1 MWRANSLE
9 KTLRL
14 GKTEGKRRRGQQ
26 KRRWLDG
33 INNSMDM
40 SLNKLRE
47 TVKDGE
53 AWQAAVQG
61 VSKSWTGLSD
71 WNELNWR
78 KMSNRDLFYSP
89 TSYLENTAENIF
101 KEAMILMKKSNHS
114 NCVLS
119 KNHVKWEVKL
129 LSHVQLF
136 ATPQTVAYQAP
147 PFLEFSRQDY

>member
-1 MWRANSLE
+1 
-9 KTLRL
+9 
-14 GKTEGKRRRGQQ
+14 
-26 KRRWLDG
+26 
-33 INNSMDM
+33 
-40 SLNKLRE
+40 
-47 TVKDGE
+47 
-53 AWQAAVQG
+53 
-61 VSKSWTGLSD
+61 
-71 WNELNWR
+71 
-78 KMSNRDLFYSP
+78 MSNRDLFYSP